1 MQNDE
6 CRVQNERRGAD
17 ANPHSPF
24 CVHHSAFCISARAFT
39 LVELL
44 VVIGIISVL
53 IAILMPALTRARMSA
68 DLVKCEANFKQIYNA
83 VSIYANESKGT
94 LPRSSSL
101 DPGTWGTFEQTFI
114 RLSEIMGTKVNDAN
128 IDSLNPVF
136 SCVYADTTGKL
147 VWAPNI
153 VRTVQFHPR
162 AFPGYDQ
169 QKDATMNR
177 EFPQRKIATIRNA
190 ADKVMFYEGPQLPI
204 WNMTSEPESIFLDG
218 WRWNWGHMYADPPAD
233 GDVSRWDQPIDSG
246 LNRDDGWWVCSMRF
260 RHLKNTTT
268 PVAFFDGHVEARR
281 KGDVKVRE
289 ICISR

>member
-1 MQNDE
+1 M
-6 CRVQNERRGAD
+6 QNERRAPD

-24 CVHHSAFCISARAFT
+24 CIHHSAFCIHRAFT

-68 DLVKCEANFKQIYNA
+68 DLVKCQANFKQIYNA
-83 VSIYANESKGT
+83 VTIYANESKGT
-94 LPRSSSL
+94 LPRSSRVIPGTTNP
-101 DPGTWGTFEQTFI
+101 DVGTWGTCEQTFI
-114 RLSEIMGTKVNDAN
+114 RLSEIIGTKVNDAN
-128 IDSLNPVF
+128 VDSLNPVF
-136 SCVYADTTGKL
+136 VCVYADTTGSL

-169 QKDATMNR
+169 QKDPAMAR
-177 EFPQRKIATIRNA
+177 EFPQRKIATIRNP
-190 ADKVMFYEGPQLPI
+190 ADKVMFYEGPQIPI
-204 WNMTSEPESIFLDG
+204 WNMTSEPESIFLDN
-218 WRWNWGHMYADPPAD
+218 WRWDHGHMYADPPAD
-233 GDVSRWDQPIDSG
+233 GDLSRWNEPVDSG
-246 LNRDDGWWVCSMRF
+246 ANRDDGWWKCSMRF

-281 KGDVKVRE
+281 KGEVKVRE

>member
-1 MQNDE
+1 MNA
-6 CRVQNERRGAD
+6 RRRSG
-17 ANPHSPF
+17 
-24 CVHHSAFCISARAFT
+24 FT

-44 VVIGIISVL
+44 VVIGIIGVL
-53 IAILMPALTRARMSA
+53 IAVLMPALNRARMSA
-68 DLVKCEANFKQIYNA
+68 NLVKCQSNFRQIYSA
-83 VSIYANESKGT
+83 VTFYVNESKGV

-101 DPGTWGTFEQTFI
+101 DPGKWGTFEQTFV
-114 RLSEIMGTKVNDAN
+114 RLTELLGTKFDDAS
-128 IDSLNPVF
+128 IHSLSPVF
-136 SCVYADTTGKL
+136 TCVYADTTGQL
-147 VWAPNI
+147 VWAPNL

-169 QKDATMNR
+169 QKTPAMIA
-177 EFPQRKIATIRNA
+177 EYPQRKLSTIRNA

-233 GDVSRWDQPIDSG
+233 GDYSRWNGPVDTG
-246 LNRDDGWWVCSMRF
+246 FNRDDGWWVCSMRF
-260 RHLKNTTT
+260 RHNKQTTT
-268 PVAFFDGHVEARR
+268 PVAFFDGHVETRR